1 MKNQPNSTHVTP
13 SPGERRKFAH
23 IAAAGITF
31 QGGSAAV
38 DSGTIMAALVY
49 QLTGSTLAVGAVAAV
64 LRFGWLFP
72 QLIVGFLAER
82 RASSMR
88 YYVVGGFGR
97 AFCLLALASV
107 LFLGTDLAR
116 DTLGVLVLLL
126 WTAYAFVSGIVAV
139 PYNDIV
145 ARSVASERRSR
156 LLATRFFG
164 GGVLALGVAAIA
176 DMLVGEIPFPASY
189 AAIIAMASGL
199 MLISSTVFVSM
210 GDPGSAPSTRRNT
223 NFAHY
228 LREGAGTFRTDRR
241 FRLFVFAQWFG
252 GAVLVAMPFYVVQ
265 AAEIGFDFADIAWLL
280 GAQAAGALISNALWG
295 WWGDRL
301 GKGSLLQAI
310 ALGRIVPP
318 CLILLLLLVDEPPEL
333 ALFGA
338 FLIVFFILGALAN
351 GLTVAVIG
359 FLMEISPEDR
369 RPSYSGYFNAMTAPA
384 FLFPLLG
391 GAIASFAG
399 LSVVFV
405 LSLIA
410 AGMQFLCVR
419 RIRAIRELRN
429 ANGFVA

>member
-1 MKNQPNSTHVTP
+1 MSKPDNTTQVPLL
-13 SPGERRKFAH
+13 PGEQRRFTH
-23 IAAAGITF
+23 IAIAGITF

-38 DSGTIMAALVY
+38 DSGTIMAALVF
-49 QLTGSTLAVGAVAAV
+49 QLTGSPLAVGAVTAI

-72 QLIVGFLAER
+72 QLLVGFLAER
-82 RASSMR
+82 RASSML

-97 AFCLLALASV
+97 ACCLLVLASV
-107 LFLGTDLAR
+107 LYVGSGLTPE
-116 DTLGVLVLLL
+116 TLGALVLLL

-176 DMLVGEIPFPASY
+176 DVLVGQTSFPASY

-199 MLISSTVFVSM
+199 MLISSGVFVAM
-210 GDPGSAPSTRRNT
+210 GEPRTGRSEGRQTTFVA
-223 NFAHY
+223 Y
-228 LREGAGTFRTDRR
+228 LREGIGAFRTDRR
-241 FRLFVFAQWFG
+241 FRLFVFAQWCG

-265 AAEIGFDFADIAWLL
+265 AAETGLDFADVAWLL
-280 GAQAAGALISNALWG
+280 GAQTAGALISNALWG
-295 WWGDRL
+295 WWGDQL

-310 ALGRIVPP
+310 ALGRIMPP
-318 CLILLLLLVDEPPEL
+318 CLILLLTHLEDLPTLP
-333 ALFGA
+333 LFGA
-338 FLIVFFILGALAN
+338 FLILFFVLGALAN

-359 FLMEISPEDR
+359 FLMEMSPEDR

-391 GAIASFAG
+391 GVIASFVG
-399 LSVVFV
+399 ISIVFIV
-405 LSLIA
+405 SLIA
-410 AGMQFLCVR
+410 AGMQFMCVR
-419 RIRAIRELRN
+419 YIRKIP
-429 ANGFVA
+429 